1 MGGIKCS
8 QDYLIQL
15 YVKRALL
22 LLCGVIGL
30 VSVFSY
36 DTVCYQQRVN
46 LHVVGWDHAG
56 FGSRVSAWACGA
68 LIGVGEAGF
77 RLVLVLL
84 LFANERGLL
93 G

>member
-1 MGGIKCS
+1 MGGFNFS
-8 QDYLIQL
+8 QVIIIQL
-15 YVKRALL
+15 GVKVLLL

-36 DTVCYQQRVN
+36 DTVCYRQRVN